1 MSQFA
6 DSLASLSRGEIT
18 VADVVTYVDRLCDQG
33 AVDQDTLITDLNTS
47 AGGRALNPQTRAAIE
62 QRIRGWSPTSSPAP
76 PAMADLSADDD
87 RTRIA
92 PPRPKEV
99 GVGSIIKGRFQL
111 ETLLGAGGMGKVFK
125 ALDLRRVEARDRQ
138 AHVAI
143 KLLSESFRQHSISV
157 IALQREAKKALN
169 LAHPNIVR
177 VFDFDREGEDLY
189 FMTMEYLSGRPLDK
203 VIKEAGTGL
212 PFDRAMGYIRPVAA
226 ALGYAHEN
234 NIVHSDFKPNNVFV
248 TDEGHVKVIDFGIA
262 RAIKRPDDTDTE
274 RTVFD
279 AKELGALTPPYASPE
294 MCDRLDP
301 DPRDDIYALGCVAYE
316 LLTGRHPF
324 HRLSGKDARDQKLDP
339 AAPANLS
346 KKQWAA
352 LKRALAFER
361 NQRSPSVEA
370 FITEL
375 TGGAPAKQAKTVA
388 TAAPASKPFPLAAV
402 GGGVALLAV
411 AGVLAFVFIGGEK
424 DQADGSSS
432 KLVVENEAPKP
443 VEKPPIIDQK
453 DIVNALKPTPEPVVP
468 PPSEPV
474 VTKEPPQPLP
484 VEPEPQV
491 AVVTPLP
498 SPPTLGQIRPMLQ
511 EVSCAF
517 LDASL
522 TGGDITLTG
531 YARRR
536 ADVEDVAGRLKAMP
550 GVTQVSSKVEAVLL
564 DPHCTPLATAEPLVR
579 INRAGAR
586 GLSMRPTKSVFVG
599 GDKLRIN
606 INAPTANSYVYVD
619 YFDHDGGVL
628 HMLPRPGATNNFLPG
643 KSGLRLGD
651 GGVSGDWTIGEPYGK
666 DLLVVW
672 SLPEAMFTG
681 TRPEY
686 EERSEEYLQLVR
698 GSIDRIASRHG
709 KGTVLAE
716 FALILTKPQ

>member
-1 MSQFA
+1 
-6 DSLASLSRGEIT
+6 
-18 VADVVTYVDRLCDQG
+18 
-33 AVDQDTLITDLNTS
+33 
-47 AGGRALNPQTRAAIE
+47 
-62 QRIRGWSPTSSPAP
+62 
-76 PAMADLSADDD
+76 
-87 RTRIA
+87 
-92 PPRPKEV
+92 
-99 GVGSIIKGRFQL
+99 
-111 ETLLGAGGMGKVFK
+111 
-125 ALDLRRVEARDRQ
+125 
-138 AHVAI
+138 
-143 KLLSESFRQHSISV
+143 
-157 IALQREAKKALN
+157 
-169 LAHPNIVR
+169 
-177 VFDFDREGEDLY
+177 
-189 FMTMEYLSGRPLDK
+189 
-203 VIKEAGTGL
+203 
-212 PFDRAMGYIRPVAA
+212 
-226 ALGYAHEN
+226 
-234 NIVHSDFKPNNVFV
+234 
-248 TDEGHVKVIDFGIA
+248 
-262 RAIKRPDDTDTE
+262 
-274 RTVFD
+274 
-279 AKELGALTPPYASPE
+279 
-294 MCDRLDP
+294 
-301 DPRDDIYALGCVAYE
+301 
-316 LLTGRHPF
+316 
-324 HRLSGKDARDQKLDP
+324 
-339 AAPANLS
+339 
-346 KKQWAA
+346 
-352 LKRALAFER
+352 
-361 NQRSPSVEA
+361 
-370 FITEL
+370 
-375 TGGAPAKQAKTVA
+375 
-388 TAAPASKPFPLAAV
+388 
-402 GGGVALLAV
+402 
-411 AGVLAFVFIGGEK
+411 
-424 DQADGSSS
+424 
-432 KLVVENEAPKP
+432 
-443 VEKPPIIDQK
+443 
-453 DIVNALKPTPEPVVP
+453 
-468 PPSEPV
+468 
-474 VTKEPPQPLP
+474 
-484 VEPEPQV
+484 
-491 AVVTPLP
+491 
-498 SPPTLGQIRPMLQ
+498 MLQ